1 MKIKWLRQAL
11 RNLEQVQEYLAD
23 YNLEA
28 SRETIKKIQS
38 AVSQLADYPLMGRE
52 GRVAGTRELV
62 ISQTPYII
70 IYRVKRDA
78 VEILRVLHTAKRY
91 PEVQ

>member
-23 YNLEA
+23 YNPET

-38 AVSQLADYPLMGRE
+38 ALSQFADYPLMGRE
-52 GRVAGTRELV
+52 GRVAGTREL
-62 ISQTPYII
+62 
-70 IYRVKRDA
+70 
-78 VEILRVLHTAKRY
+78 
-91 PEVQ
+91 